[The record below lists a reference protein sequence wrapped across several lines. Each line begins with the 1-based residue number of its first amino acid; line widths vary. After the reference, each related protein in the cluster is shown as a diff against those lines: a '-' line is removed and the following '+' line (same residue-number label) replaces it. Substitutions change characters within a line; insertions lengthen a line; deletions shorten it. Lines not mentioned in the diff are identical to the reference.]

1 VEAEGKAEA
10 LKIGTSEPIDAPI
23 SHSLARCHMRK
34 SDSYGRFRV
43 VAVVFLLFLGA
54 AATSQAQVV
63 ARSFDELRL
72 KVAPGDAI
80 YVTEAD
86 GRERRARVLELSPSA
101 LVLAVGS
108 VDRRFTEEDVRQI
121 RKRTP
126 DSLWTGGLIGAGV
139 GAALGA
145 LAVSFSEDCSY
156 RSSSCAG
163 PLLSMTAMAAG
174 IGIGIDALIQGRKV
188 IYERSP
194 RSPSRVSVVPVISPG
209 KAAAVVVIRR

>member
-1 VEAEGKAEA
+1 M
-10 LKIGTSEPIDAPI
+10 SN
-23 SHSLARCHMRK
+23 
-34 SDSYGRFRV
+34 SDSYGRLRV
-43 VAVVFLLFLGA
+43 VAVACVLFLGA
-54 AATSQAQVV
+54 AAASQAQAV

-72 KVAPGDAI
+72 KVATGDAI

-86 GRERRARVLELSPSA
+86 GRERRARVLELSPST

-108 VDRRFTEEDVRQI
+108 VDRTFTERDVQRI

-139 GAALGA
+139 GAALGG
-145 LAVSFSEDCSY
+145 LAVSFSENCSY

-163 PLLSMTAMAAG
+163 PFISMTAMAAG

-188 IYERSP
+188 IYEGGSRS
-194 RSPSRVSVVPVISPG
+194 SSRVSVMPVISPG